1 MKTSLIIVLSVVVS
15 ACGLKEAK
23 LRDEQN
29 VKQLIAERGPELNQC
44 YEAALKKNPKLEA
57 GSITVRADQHID
69 GSLHSTRLIRGFS
82 ASNEILECVRDT
94 VESWKTE
101 APSTRG
107 PVTITWSFSNKS
119 QFAAESRHD
128 FEAKFKQH
136 EEEFKGCYKQYVSA
150 ERNPEWGKI
159 RFAFVRGQNGKVN
172 GLKKIEGFRGSDQVF
187 QCMSR
192 IMESWQL
199 AETGSN
205 QNMTWSYQFR
215 PDSN

>member
-1 MKTSLIIVLSVVVS
+1 MKAILIVLTSIAVS
-15 ACGLKEAK
+15 SCGLKEAK
-23 LRDEQN
+23 LRDERN
-29 VKQLIAERGPELNQC
+29 IKELIAERGPELNKC
-44 YEAALKKNPKLEA
+44 YEAALKKNSKLES

-82 ASNEILECVRDT
+82 ASNEILECVTDK
-94 VESWKTE
+94 VNSWRTE

-107 PVTITWSFSNKS
+107 PVTITWNFSNHS
-119 QFAAESRHD
+119 QFAAESRND

-136 EEEFKGCYKQYVSA
+136 EEDFKSCYKQYVSA
-150 ERNPEWGKI
+150 EKNPEWGKI
-159 RFAFVRGQNGKVN
+159 RFAFVRSQNGKVN

-215 PDSN
+215 PDFN